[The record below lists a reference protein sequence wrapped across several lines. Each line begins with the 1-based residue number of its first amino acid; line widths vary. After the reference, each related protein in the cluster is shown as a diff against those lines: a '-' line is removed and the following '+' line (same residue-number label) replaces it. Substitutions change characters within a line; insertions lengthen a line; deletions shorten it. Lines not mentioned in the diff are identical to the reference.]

1 MNLINV
7 AWTKEVEARSRHNG
21 DKKEWAAEI
30 RELKTRRGARARVT
44 GRRRR
49 RRRCTILIT
58 VRSEQFLN
66 VILLHRPA
74 KNRCTPV
81 DYYYYAARLCRNLV
95 GVIFP
100 FSSPF
105 FPSPFFFP
113 FSFFHQHETHSECGI
128 TMTPPRCVHPR
139 VSSTPISRYRVYHSL
154 ELN

>member
-1 MNLINV
+1 MGGGN
-7 AWTKEVEARSRHNG
+7 TGVEDRQRC
-21 DKKEWAAEI
+21 
-30 RELKTRRGARARVT
+30 ARVT

-105 FPSPFFFP
+105 FPFLLFF
-113 FSFFHQHETHSECGI
+113 SLLLL
-128 TMTPPRCVHPR
+128 
-139 VSSTPISRYRVYHSL
+139 SSTRNTLRVWDHHDPTAMRTSSRIVDSNLSIPCVSL
-154 ELN
+154 ARSLIN

>member
-30 RELKTRRGARARVT
+30 RELKTGRGARARARVT

-95 GVIFP
+95 AVIFP

-113 FSFFHQHETHSECGI
+113 SPSFINTKH
-128 TMTPPRCVHPR
+128 TPSVGSP
-139 VSSTPISRYRVYHSL
+139 
-154 ELN
+154 